1 MKTIPAFLIL
11 TGLLLFLPIHGS
23 SEDAAR
29 QVSETRSDLVVHEWG
44 TFTQVVG
51 SDGASIPWWTPYLEG
66 PAALPAFVKSV
77 PRISLSK
84 GGNAWLSRMETP
96 VLYFYAEAPARLSV
110 EVDESKVPLTEV
122 YPQLSKLT
130 HPLFSASTGVS
141 TLNPEQKN
149 PTARW
154 DIEILPPADAAGQ
167 SIPQVGARGAHY
179 RHARD
184 VPDAWLVK
192 NASPKVEKAEVEK
205 FIFYRGAGHESMPIS
220 ISQVNDRSVS
230 LRASKS
236 TRFLVEVNDKGLHWS
251 RIEPS
256 ANDERKVA
264 LFPTEDRK
272 AHDDQAAL
280 ESALTEELVADGLT
294 PEEARAMVAT
304 WRESWMEET
313 GLRLLELLPRPWID
327 RTLPLSISPQP
338 AAIERVFVARWEILS
353 PAMENEVLTLLEGSE
368 SVERKMAK
376 LDQLDVGRFGTA
388 LFDRVALLRD
398 RQFRSTYRSEI
409 ANLLMPKTA
418 N

>member
-1 MKTIPAFLIL
+1 MKTIPAFLIV
-11 TGLLLFLPIHGS
+11 TGLLLLLPNRGTS
-23 SEDAAR
+23 QDPAK
-29 QVSETRSDLVVHEWG
+29 QVPEIRPDLVVHEWG

-96 VLYFYAEAPARLSV
+96 VLYFYADAPVRLSV

-122 YPQLSKLT
+122 YPQLSNLT
-130 HPLFSASTGVS
+130 HPFLSAP
-141 TLNPEQKN
+141 NPGQKN

-154 DIEILPPADAAGQ
+154 DIEILPPAAAAGQ

-184 VPDAWLVK
+184 VPEAWLVK
-192 NASPKVEKAEVEK
+192 NVSPKAEKAEVEK

-220 ISQVNDRSVS
+220 ISRVNNGSVS
-230 LRASKS
+230 LHASRS
-236 TRFLVEVNDKGLHWS
+236 TRFLIQVNDKEFRWS
-251 RIEPS
+251 RIAPS

-264 LFPTEDRK
+264 LFPTKDRK
-272 AHDDQAAL
+272 AHTDQAAL
-280 ESALTEELVADGLT
+280 ESVLTEELVADGLT

-338 AAIERVFVARWEILS
+338 AATERVFVARWEILP
-353 PAMENEVLTLLEGSE
+353 PALESEVLTLLEGSE
-368 SVERKMAK
+368 SIERKMAK
-376 LDQLDVGRFGTA
+376 LSQLDVGRFGTA
-388 LFDRVALLRD
+388 LFDRVAHLRD